1 MQILIAVL
9 LAVHAL
15 AGVFWAG
22 STFVLAR
29 AGGEGAARLF
39 VPQMGAATLV
49 VLAGMGLGAIL
60 HRGAWGPMEK
70 TLAVG
75 ALCAFVAAGVQ
86 GGLRKSSPALSQR
99 IAAGLLAITV
109 VCMVIARY
117 VD

>member
-1 MQILIAVL
+1 MRILIIVL

-15 AGVFWAG
+15 AGVFWVG

-29 AGGEGAARLF
+29 TGGEGEGRLF
-39 VPQMGAATLV
+39 RSQMGAATLV

-60 HRGAWGPMEK
+60 HPAGPMEY
-70 TLAVG
+70 TLGVG
-75 ALCAFVAAGVQ
+75 ALCAVIAAGVQ

-99 IAAGLLAITV
+99 IAAVLLAITV

-117 VD
+117 VG